1 MLLICCWMPTVGRL
15 LSQGEMSHSYCT
27 KILKYFSFHSV
38 SGQEDKFDPKRR
50 KTRHIVEKGTMFS
63 RLVMA
68 FSKGNSIEINSII
81 FYHCFI
87 ALLWAFNFSPFYI
100 SNNMLFRHMSASFE
114 KCPQSTDSNSWHHPV
129 KIFSWNSR
137 SLDIS
142 SYLGFDS
149 SAKPSGSQRS
159 RKSEACNYW
168 NRLGLP
174 WGKCDSFA
182 VCYNCVMY

>member
-1 MLLICCWMPTVGRL
+1 
-15 LSQGEMSHSYCT
+15 
-27 KILKYFSFHSV
+27 
-38 SGQEDKFDPKRR
+38 
-50 KTRHIVEKGTMFS
+50 
-63 RLVMA
+63 MA
-68 FSKGNSIEINSII
+68 FMKGIKFQSQHII
-81 FYHCFI
+81 FYHC
-87 ALLWAFNFSPFYI
+87 LLYFGFFFFDFSPLYK
-100 SNNMLFRHMSASFE
+100 SNNTLLCHMSASFK
-114 KCPQSTDSNSWHHPV
+114 KCPQPTDGKCWHHPV
-129 KIFSWNSR
+129 KAFSWNLG

-182 VCYNCVMY
+182 VCYNCNLLRKTEKKSPTAEKNKQQRAKTTKV